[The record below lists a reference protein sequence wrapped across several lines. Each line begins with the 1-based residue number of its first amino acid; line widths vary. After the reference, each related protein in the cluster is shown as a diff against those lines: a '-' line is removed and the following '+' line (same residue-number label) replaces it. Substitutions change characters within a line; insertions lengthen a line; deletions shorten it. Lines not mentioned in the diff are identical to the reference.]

1 MNNCDFITCRYN
13 KDNKCTDTDNR
24 KECVKIAKLVLCKD
38 FAYEREI
45 DNR

>member
-13 KDNKCTDTDNR
+13 KDGKCTDTDNR
-24 KECVKIAKLVLCKD
+24 KECVKVAKLVLCKD
-38 FAYEREI
+38 FVYEREI

>member
-13 KDNKCTDTDNR
+13 KDGKGNDIDNR
-24 KECVKIAKLVLCKD
+24 KECVKVARLVLCKD

-45 DNR
+45 NNR